1 MKQKQKSAKDMAFD
15 RERAEFRKIV
25 RTLKD
30 ELAEA
35 GKRYE
40 SLEDQLKEADRRI
53 SELCEENGK
62 LRELTKL
69 SEEDIETMLRNAKTA
84 ASLNEK
90 LNGIEK
96 SMSLLRGF

>member
-15 RERAEFRKIV
+15 RERAEFRKTV
-25 RTLKD
+25 RTLEG

-35 GKRYE
+35 GKRYGA
-40 SLEDQLKEADRRI
+40 LEDQLKEADRRI
-53 SELCEENGK
+53 SELQEENAK

-84 ASLNEK
+84 ENLNEK
-90 LNGIEK
+90 LSGIER

>member
-15 RERAEFRKIV
+15 RERAEFRKTV
-25 RTLKD
+25 RTLEG

-35 GKRYE
+35 GKRYK

-53 SELCEENGK
+53 SELCEENRK
-62 LRELTKL
+62 LRELTGL
-69 SEEDIETMLRNAKTA
+69 SKEDLETILRNAKTA

-90 LNGIEK
+90 LSGIER